1 MILFGINPILMV
13 AAIVP
18 AIVLLYQV
26 YKHDRLEK
34 ESNGLIVRLVVMGI
48 ISTLIAAALETVGSM
63 VLGMFFQRATT
74 LYYLILTFVV
84 VGISEELSKYVLLKK
99 VTWNNPEF
107 NCKFDGVIYAVAVG
121 LGFALWENIKYVA
134 AYGIATA
141 LVRAVTAVPG
151 HACFGVFMGV
161 FYAMAKMY
169 ANRGEEGKSR
179 ICRRLAVEVP
189 VLLHGTYDFI
199 AMRESG
205 VISLTFVVFVIIMFV
220 IAFRLVKKTS
230 AEDTYI

>member
-48 ISTLIAAALETVGSM
+48 LSTLIAAALETVGSM

-74 LYYLILTFVV
+74 LYYLILTFIV
-84 VGISEELSKYVLLKK
+84 VGVSEELSKYVLLKK

-179 ICRRLAVEVP
+179 ICRRLSVEIP
-189 VLLHGTYDFI
+189 ILLHGTYDFI

-205 VISLTFVVFVIIMFV
+205 VISLTFVVFVLIMFI

>member
-84 VGISEELSKYVLLKK
+84 VGVSEELSKYVLLKK

-169 ANRGEEGKSR
+169 ANRGEEGKSQ

-205 VISLTFVVFVIIMFV
+205 VISLTFVVFVIILFV

>member
-84 VGISEELSKYVLLKK
+84 VGVSEELSKYVLLKK

-161 FYAMAKMY
+161 FYAMA
-169 ANRGEEGKSR
+169 
-179 ICRRLAVEVP
+179 
-189 VLLHGTYDFI
+189 
-199 AMRESG
+199 
-205 VISLTFVVFVIIMFV
+205 
-220 IAFRLVKKTS
+220 
-230 AEDTYI
+230 